1 MLSVLFSI
9 TLAYEIVSCL
19 TGLIRAAVSTD
30 PDMTA
35 AHVII
40 GVLMTGVMITFAA
53 LAAHLGGTFAF
64 VVGIIFAVLAGLAMI
79 CYLASCATK
88 GIILHGIYGIYN
100 FVMMILFIVALAL

>member
-1 MLSVLFSI
+1 MLSTLFSVTI
-9 TLAYEIVSCL
+9 AYEIVSFI
-19 TGLIRAAVSTD
+19 TGMIRLATTND
-30 PDMTA
+30 PDVTA
-35 AHVII
+35 FSFIWAVC
-40 GVLMTGVMITFAA
+40 LTGVMITFAA

-79 CYLASCATK
+79 AYFCSLATK